1 MRTIERMQVPSN
13 IEEDCNKENTTWK
26 DGLCVRMNE
35 GKNSLV
41 FFGHETAESL
51 DEEGNPIKN
60 TTAYFFRIPNPAT
73 DEEALNYA
81 KSLVKANI
89 REYDAS
95 SKVNRFYI
103 QGMPMWL
110 DKTTRTGLYLRLQAE
125 KEAEKTMTTLWYENH
140 EVNLLVV
147 SAIQMLNKLELYAS
161 ECYDTTQEHL
171 YKVSS
176 LQDLT
181 EIANYDYQ
189 TNYPEILHF

>member
-1 MRTIERMQVPSN
+1 MRTIDRMQVPYS

-26 DGLCVRMNE
+26 DGVCVRMNE

-41 FFGHETAESL
+41 FFGHETTESL
-51 DEEGNPIKN
+51 DEEGNPVKA
-60 TTAYFFRIPNPAT
+60 TTAYYFRIPNPAT

-95 SKVNRFYI
+95 GKVNLFYI

-110 DKTTRTGLYLRLQAE
+110 DKMTRTGLSLRLQAE
-125 KEAEKTMTTLWYENH
+125 KDAGKEMTTLWYEGY
-140 EVNLLVV
+140 EVKIPVG
-147 SAIQMLNKLELYAS
+147 SAIQMLNRLELYAS